1 MGTAGAGIASTRG
14 SARGSSP
21 AARAAARARHAPLA
35 PLTTLRVGGP
45 ADLLAEVR
53 SADEALAALR
63 LAREAGVPVSWLGGG
78 SNLLVG
84 DRGVRGLVVR
94 WHGGDVSS
102 PAPDRVRAEAGVTI
116 NGLVRYTIG
125 HGLAGLAEWA
135 GTPGTV
141 GGAIHGNAHFQGRMI
156 SETVVSVC
164 VAAPDGTVAHVP
176 RGRDGVRLRQEP
188 PAADRRGGARGGLP
202 GVAAGEP
209 AALRDEARRSL
220 AFRKRTQPLALP
232 SAGCVFQ
239 NPDPARVR
247 LPEGMPASAGAL
259 VDAAGLKGAAC
270 GAARVSPVHANFVV
284 NEGGATARDVGDADR
299 EDARRG
305 GRALRRRRSRR
316 RSCGWGSSTDGG
328 ARRGGRPAARGYRHA
343 WRATRTPRCR
353 SWPRAC

>member
-1 MGTAGAGIASTRG
+1 VEL
-14 SARGSSP
+14 
-21 AARAAARARHAPLA
+21 AAALREALGPERVREKAPLA

-53 SADEALAALR
+53 GADEAVSVLR
-63 LAREAGVPVSWLGGG
+63 LAHAAGTPAFWLGGG

-94 WHGGDVSS
+94 WHGGSITS
-102 PAPDRVRAEAGVTI
+102 PAPDRVRAEAGVTV

-125 HGLAGLAEWA
+125 HGLAGLAGWA

-141 GGAIHGNAHFQGRMI
+141 GGAVRGNAHFQGRMI
-156 SETVVSVC
+156 GGSVVSVS
-164 VAAPDGTVAHVP
+164 VATP
-176 RGRDGVRLRQEP
+176 
-188 PAADRRGGARGGLP
+188 
-202 GVAAGEP
+202 AGERLELAVAEMEFGYDASRLQRTGEVALSADFRVEP
-209 AALRDEARRSL
+209 GDPSALREEARRSL

-259 VDAAGLKGAAC
+259 VDAAGLKGASC

-284 NEGGATARDVGDADR
+284 NEGGASARDVATLVDR
-299 EDARRG
+299 MREAVLARFGVRLEEEIVRVG
-305 GRALRRRRSRR
+305 EFA
-316 RSCGWGSSTDGG
+316 
-328 ARRGGRPAARGYRHA
+328 
-343 WRATRTPRCR
+343 
-353 SWPRAC
+353 